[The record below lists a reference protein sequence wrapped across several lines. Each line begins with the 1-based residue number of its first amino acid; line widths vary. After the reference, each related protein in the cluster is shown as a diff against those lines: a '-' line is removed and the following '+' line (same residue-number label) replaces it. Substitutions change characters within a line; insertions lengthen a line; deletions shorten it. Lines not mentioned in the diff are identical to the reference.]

1 MNQMIEKNL
10 IQIKIIGKI
19 PESGKISTSSGISLE
34 NDSMFQGLWRTLR
47 FDSRQESIK
56 VVKDIIFDTI
66 VLTNDMINNRFLN
79 IYQIKDNEDITQF
92 EREEFNKIF
101 LILKQY
107 TQELKNTIVGLKNLQ
122 DTYNV
127 DVDMVSKIDVLLDHI
142 RYQIVQ
148 IEQKLTEIS

>member
-1 MNQMIEKNL
+1 MNQLIEKNL